1 MKFFRIEF
9 TFLLFLL
16 LSLFTTASGSDRFS
30 RLNIGNGLAHT
41 DANCLAQ
48 DSTGMMWIGTYA
60 GLQSFDGYSLTHY
73 NYYPSEQKVYGTH
86 NRIRSMVS
94 AGDRLW
100 LGTESGLTCFDLNL
114 LRYVDY
120 KVEGGSGGILG
131 QTILELCL
139 DERSELMVVKT
150 ESGVS
155 LLDVK
160 GNIIKILPWN
170 SDEER
175 ISAGRL
181 WSFESGRHGI
191 WGRSYKNLFHIT
203 ERDGAA
209 VLSEKYNC
217 NELEIDGERIF
228 GLCFVADSLYLRTD
242 IGLHRFV
249 KRDGRLCKN
258 ASLAFTGELGALRSS
273 VNSLFTVSKD
283 GDAWCGAN
291 EDILE
296 IKAPFSANRMCLRYL
311 NESNSSDMSA
321 LRISDFLVDI
331 YNNVWIATQSK
342 GVYYR
347 SLSEPFL
354 RTVSY
359 EDFRRIGI
367 HGSEVLAVCE
377 HSDGTVYMIAEY
389 RNLLRFHPKSGKMER
404 LPLHYTGNVLLQS
417 IAVSASGSVI
427 VGSSDGVFVY
437 NPSTQTT
444 MRLITGN
451 AVTDGMLRTSVS
463 YMSFDAEGR
472 LWIST
477 WGRGLFCIVDPETA
491 PALLLHIGKDTDP
504 GLLSDR
510 AGALIIKD
518 NTVSVCTDKGLNR
531 IHLNGDGTVR
541 HISSYTADSTIA
553 YSMSSNYLA
562 GIDAEN
568 DSVFWLGTIGGG
580 LNRLTIHSGRDNDYT
595 SEVYTMNDGLPGN
608 DCEIVMLDNNRRVWI
623 GGTHISCL
631 NTEDGHI
638 DIYGGDESKAFKI
651 YVFGKDRSGTMYMG
665 GLYGLTYFNPEKIHL
680 QSEAVC
686 NMAFTGLYVNNV
698 RIMPGVKYGGNVILD
713 GSIQRAG
720 HIRLDY
726 TQSSFY
732 LSFSALNSGMSPQ
745 LMYRYRLVGMD
756 HDWKYLS
763 RGENKAYFSNLP
775 YGDYTLEVQYSPDN
789 GSTWSI
795 TPLRLE
801 IDMLPPWWWS
811 VWMKLLYVVL
821 FVGVATY
828 VLHHYLR
835 EQKLK
840 QENEIQKILIAQ
852 DDEKY
857 QAKIRFFMNASHE
870 LKTPLTLIMLSAEKI
885 VSHMNC
891 SKECNM
897 IIHQAKRMLTL
908 ISELADF
915 RKTDLGISTLKPESV
930 NISDTVRSIY
940 SDVSVWAENKKINIS
955 YTHDDADIVMDADKE
970 KICKM
975 VINLLSNAIKYTGEG
990 GSIEVSL
997 HRGRPE
1003 DVSVRYPVSY
1013 TEGQLPPDADTC
1025 IITVSDT
1032 GVGISAD
1039 SIRRIYERFFQVAE
1053 TSRDHLGSGIGLAI
1067 VKNIVLQHNGVIT
1080 VSSERGRGT
1089 EFIVALPVENCCSE
1103 DKDCGK
1109 TDFDFATFI
1118 KENYS
1123 ELPEMEPVEDPVT
1136 VVAHKDAPVMLLVE
1150 DNVELGS
1157 ALKEHFSATYN
1168 VHVAYNGLE
1177 GLQKCGELFPDIIV
1191 TDVMMPVMDGVE
1203 MCRRIKDN
1211 LSTAYIPLVMLT
1223 ARGNVE
1229 SQIEGYGSG
1238 ADLYLSKPFSMKLLE
1253 LNVRRLLKQKEMVM
1267 RHKEQPDTVA
1277 SGEISEQPSALEPS
1291 YRNLEEMERQKLVC
1305 RLKEVIETN
1314 IQKTELSPDFI
1325 ASELGLSRSALYSKV
1340 KRVDGMSLADY
1351 VRNRRLEK
1359 AAELLVTTVLTVQ
1372 EVIIETGFTN
1382 ASHFS
1387 KIFRMKYGMSP
1398 FEYRHDKDA

>member
-1 MKFFRIEF
+1 
-9 TFLLFLL
+9 
-16 LSLFTTASGSDRFS
+16 
-30 RLNIGNGLAHT
+30 
-41 DANCLAQ
+41 
-48 DSTGMMWIGTYA
+48 
-60 GLQSFDGYSLTHY
+60 
-73 NYYPSEQKVYGTH
+73 
-86 NRIRSMVS
+86 
-94 AGDRLW
+94 
-100 LGTESGLTCFDLNL
+100 
-114 LRYVDY
+114 
-120 KVEGGSGGILG
+120 
-131 QTILELCL
+131 
-139 DERSELMVVKT
+139 
-150 ESGVS
+150 
-155 LLDVK
+155 
-160 GNIIKILPWN
+160 
-170 SDEER
+170 
-175 ISAGRL
+175 
-181 WSFESGRHGI
+181 
-191 WGRSYKNLFHIT
+191 
-203 ERDGAA
+203 
-209 VLSEKYNC
+209 
-217 NELEIDGERIF
+217 
-228 GLCFVADSLYLRTD
+228 
-242 IGLHRFV
+242 
-249 KRDGRLCKN
+249 
-258 ASLAFTGELGALRSS
+258 
-273 VNSLFTVSKD
+273 
-283 GDAWCGAN
+283 
-291 EDILE
+291 
-296 IKAPFSANRMCLRYL
+296 
-311 NESNSSDMSA
+311 
-321 LRISDFLVDI
+321 
-331 YNNVWIATQSK
+331 
-342 GVYYR
+342 
-347 SLSEPFL
+347 
-354 RTVSY
+354 
-359 EDFRRIGI
+359 
-367 HGSEVLAVCE
+367 
-377 HSDGTVYMIAEY
+377 
-389 RNLLRFHPKSGKMER
+389 
-404 LPLHYTGNVLLQS
+404 
-417 IAVSASGSVI
+417 
-427 VGSSDGVFVY
+427 
-437 NPSTQTT
+437 
-444 MRLITGN
+444 
-451 AVTDGMLRTSVS
+451 
-463 YMSFDAEGR
+463 
-472 LWIST
+472 
-477 WGRGLFCIVDPETA
+477 
-491 PALLLHIGKDTDP
+491 
-504 GLLSDR
+504 
-510 AGALIIKD
+510 
-518 NTVSVCTDKGLNR
+518 
-531 IHLNGDGTVR
+531 
-541 HISSYTADSTIA
+541 
-553 YSMSSNYLA
+553 
-562 GIDAEN
+562 
-568 DSVFWLGTIGGG
+568 
-580 LNRLTIHSGRDNDYT
+580 
-595 SEVYTMNDGLPGN
+595 
-608 DCEIVMLDNNRRVWI
+608 
-623 GGTHISCL
+623 
-631 NTEDGHI
+631 
-638 DIYGGDESKAFKI
+638 
-651 YVFGKDRSGTMYMG
+651 
-665 GLYGLTYFNPEKIHL
+665 
-680 QSEAVC
+680 
-686 NMAFTGLYVNNV
+686 
-698 RIMPGVKYGGNVILD
+698 
-713 GSIQRAG
+713 
-720 HIRLDY
+720 
-726 TQSSFY
+726 
-732 LSFSALNSGMSPQ
+732 
-745 LMYRYRLVGMD
+745 
-756 HDWKYLS
+756 
-763 RGENKAYFSNLP
+763 
-775 YGDYTLEVQYSPDN
+775 
-789 GSTWSI
+789 
-795 TPLRLE
+795 
-801 IDMLPPWWWS
+801 
-811 VWMKLLYVVL
+811 
-821 FVGVATY
+821 
-828 VLHHYLR
+828 
-835 EQKLK
+835 
-840 QENEIQKILIAQ
+840 
-852 DDEKY
+852 
-857 QAKIRFFMNASHE
+857 
-870 LKTPLTLIMLSAEKI
+870 
-885 VSHMNC
+885 
-891 SKECNM
+891 M